1 MVQKYTYDNRYMVVL
16 VADLDELVVA
26 DAFSGNPYM
35 VVALDAL
42 AELVAGVFSL

>member
-16 VADLDELVVA
+16 VVDLDEVVVV

-35 VVALDAL
+35 VVALDA
-42 AELVAGVFSL
+42 

>member
-1 MVQKYTYDNRYMVVL
+1 MVQKNTYDNRYMVVL
-16 VADLDELVVA
+16 VVDLDELVVA
-26 DAFSGNPYM
+26 DAFSGNPYT